1 MGRDKAFINIVGV
14 PLWRKQL
21 DTLERTGPAK
31 IFIAGPSHAEWIA
44 AGYDIVSDVRDA
56 AGPLA
61 GIVSAMRRTTTALLL
76 VLAVDLPQITV
87 EYLRQLIGASSER
100 VGIVPTR
107 ENRFEPLAATYPIE
121 ALAIAE
127 RHLLVGNY
135 SVQEFAAQCVREELL
150 LKRPISPTESQ
161 LFLNANTP
169 ADLALAQCETRP
181 VTRYA
186 VARGALE
193 QPDEIAAE
201 APLEIR
207 VEGHSVAVVMRTP
220 GHDRELAAGFLVTE
234 NLVRSPADVFDITQ
248 CGASEGE
255 VVKVTLTN
263 PATFDAAKLTRHV
276 FSSSSCG
283 VCSKA
288 TIDAVRQSFPAI
300 EDECCVAAGTL
311 LGLPDALRAA
321 QATFNRTGGL
331 HACALFDLQGNLV
344 ALREDVG
351 RHSALD
357 KLVGQALL
365 AKQLPLR
372 GHVLLLSGRVS
383 FEMMQKALAAGIPIV
398 VAISAPTTLA
408 IDFACE
414 SNQTLVGFL
423 RGEMMNI
430 YACRERIALTPGSA
444 GTSPAVFGA
453 SKKTRG
459 A

>member
-1 MGRDKAFINIVGV
+1 MGRDKAFINIAGV

-76 VLAVDLPQITV
+76 VLAVDLPQMTA
-87 EYLRQLIGASSER
+87 EYLRRLVGASSER
-100 VGIVPTR
+100 AGIVPTR
-107 ENRFEPLAATYPIE
+107 KNRFEPLAATYPIE

-135 SVQEFAAQCVREELL
+135 SVQEFAAECIREELL

-181 VTRYA
+181 VMRYA
-186 VARGALE
+186 VAREAVE

-351 RHSALD
+351 RHNAVD
-357 KLVGQALL
+357 KVIGEQLL
-365 AKQLPLR
+365 AGRVPLVD
-372 GHVLLLSGRVS
+372 HILQVSGRSS
-383 FEMMQKALAAGIPIV
+383 FEIVQKAAVAGIPV
-398 VAISAPTTLA
+398 VSSVSAPSSLA
-408 IDFACE
+408 VEAAERFGM
-414 SNQTLVGFL
+414 TLVGFV
-423 RGEMMNI
+423 RDGRCNV
-430 YACRERIALTPGSA
+430 YTHPERVT
-444 GTSPAVFGA
+444 T
-453 SKKTRG
+453 
-459 A
+459 